1 MKWKG
6 AWLLCLLL
14 AGCDKPNDTQL
25 VTETGR
31 ELQRTIDTNPARIRC
46 EHIAKGRERLSRD
59 VVQKLEASHCQNVL
73 RSATETNFT
82 DTTIYHHNTVT
93 ICGGITGK
101 SFTGTFIS
109 RRFIFSPDEKALVIE
124 PVSEADKTRFEGQKT
139 VQQLQDDFNRQ
150 HQQYCQ

>member
-1 MKWKG
+1 M
-6 AWLLCLLL
+6 
-14 AGCDKPNDTQL
+14 
-25 VTETGR
+25 
-31 ELQRTIDTNPARIRC
+31 
-46 EHIAKGRERLSRD
+46 
-59 VVQKLEASHCQNVL
+59 
-73 RSATETNFT
+73 
-82 DTTIYHHNTVT
+82 